1 MRFANGTQGRLLVWF
16 PGAVEGKRRALP
28 AYHHDL
34 SARFCKE
41 SSLSKRAMTPEYD
54 FIDVSARQENLAGV
68 RGEPIMSAAELDI
81 VRAQS
86 PNTFLACDMC

>member
-1 MRFANGTQGRLLVWF
+1 
-16 PGAVEGKRRALP
+16 
-28 AYHHDL
+28 
-34 SARFCKE
+34 
-41 SSLSKRAMTPEYD
+41 MTPEYD